1 MNGIE
6 TDDER
11 ATRVVRAVFAED
23 LKGDVGYLARRSVS
37 LDDRNDI
44 IVRLI
49 REFGEVRAAE
59 RHARSLETA

>member
-1 MNGIE
+1 MMHE

-11 ATRVVRAVFAED
+11 AARVVRAVFAED

-37 LDDRNDI
+37 LEDRNDI

-49 REFGEVRAAE
+49 REFSEVRANE
-59 RHARSLETA
+59 RHASKLVEA